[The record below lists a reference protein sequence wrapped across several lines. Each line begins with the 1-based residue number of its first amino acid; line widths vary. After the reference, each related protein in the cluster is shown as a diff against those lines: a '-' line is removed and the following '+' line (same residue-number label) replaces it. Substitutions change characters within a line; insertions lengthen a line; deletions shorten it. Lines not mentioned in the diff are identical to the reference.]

1 MSQPST
7 DHPRGNLLL
16 VSEAGAGHLNPIL
29 GLAEVLR
36 RRGHGVRVAAIPR
49 ARPQVSAA
57 GFEFVPLFPA
67 WDAIAEA
74 GRQGTTGPGRL
85 VRRIPG
91 AADVL
96 AGSAVQRQFFDYL
109 KRGELERFL
118 APLGVDAV
126 LVDADI
132 PSVALAA
139 HACGLPTI
147 VLRTSLSPARRIDA
161 FPLSSGSAPAVNP
174 WQRAACAASWAAS
187 RAGWGL
193 ARRLLIRSGGAH
205 AQLSAAELARHF
217 GYRSRELDFNT
228 SYFAPILGL
237 PELILCPRGFELPSP
252 CGHHERY
259 SACWLAASFDRASL
273 DATGFPSE
281 RLDETRP
288 LIYCSLGTRGHR
300 SSGSTELYRAV
311 LAALR
316 RFPRWQL
323 VLVAPGLNQALAGPV
338 PPGAVIVD
346 WAPQLALLKRAH
358 LMITHGGL
366 NSIKECIYAGVPMA
380 VVPLRFDQPG
390 NAMRVAYHRA
400 GVVLEMRGI
409 TQDAVAG
416 ALQSLDADPAFRAR
430 VRGLQAEFRAAE
442 DSALGLSFIEET
454 LAATRTGGAH
464 AVARHPHVPLP
475 DLL

>member
-1 MSQPST
+1 MTQSSIA
-7 DHPRGNLLL
+7 HPRGNLLL

-36 RRGHGVRVAAIPR
+36 RRGHGIRVAAIPR

-67 WDAIAEA
+67 WDSITESE
-74 GRQGTTGPGRL
+74 RQGKTGPGRL

-96 AGSAVQRQFFDYL
+96 ANSAVQRQFFDYL
-109 KRGELERFL
+109 KRGELEQFL
-118 APLGVDAV
+118 APLEIDAV

-139 HACGLPTI
+139 HASGLPTI

-161 FPLSSGSAPAVNP
+161 FPLSSDRAPAINP
-174 WQRAACAASWAAS
+174 WQRAACAARWAAN

-205 AQLSAAELARHF
+205 AQLSAAELTRHF

-252 CGHHERY
+252 CGHRETY
-259 SACWLAASFDRASL
+259 SACWLKASFDRASL
-273 DATGFPSE
+273 DGAGFPRE
-281 RLDETRP
+281 LLDDTRP

-300 SSGSTELYRAV
+300 SGGSTEFYRAV
-311 LAALR
+311 LAAMR
-316 RFPRWQL
+316 RFPHWQL
-323 VLVAPGLNQALAGPV
+323 VLVAPGLDRSRVGPI
-338 PPGAVIVD
+338 PDGTVIVD
-346 WAPQLALLKRAH
+346 WAPQLALLKRTH

-390 NAMRVAYHRA
+390 NAMRVAHHRA
-400 GVVLEMRGI
+400 GVVLELRGI
-409 TQDAVAG
+409 TEDAVADG
-416 ALQSLDADPAFRAR
+416 LRTLDGDPTFRTAL
-430 VRGLQAEFRAAE
+430 RGLQAEFVSAE
-442 DSALGLSFIEET
+442 DSALGLSFIED
-454 LAATRTGGAH
+454 
-464 AVARHPHVPLP
+464 AVARHLQPH
-475 DLL
+475 